1 VRPRGYIDGV
11 IGGDLVGWVVDEDEP
26 GARVSVL
33 AWIDGRPLAGV
44 RATDFRED
52 LVRAGVGDGYHG
64 FRFEL
69 HDPLDPGDHA
79 VAVQASGSDDLV
91 PLADDWVV
99 HGPDDTPRRDVS
111 LREGRTGEAVAG
123 RTPPPAA
130 RTEARALVG
139 SGGWLYA
146 VADRGFGRLRGTDRP
161 THADLDARVAQ
172 IEQFHSL
179 AGDVG
184 AVPLAAIV
192 PDKLFVYPDHRPDGL
207 ELDPDGRVAA
217 HVTRRLRDSG
227 TVELLDLLP
236 VLRDARRHGRL
247 FPRTGD
253 QLTWV
258 GAFHAAR
265 ALAKAL
271 TGRVPGIAPIDVDA
285 LDLGELQPVT
295 GALDDRP
302 LAIWADGEA
311 VGITGMTPGPAPDSE
326 PALGARWQR
335 QAAEVAPGRW
345 QRRGARHLPS
355 ALVVHNGCGSRIAQV
370 LAEHFSACEV
380 VESEGGVMDTARVR
394 AARPDVLVVL
404 VSDAAFS
411 ALPS

>member
-1 VRPRGYIDGV
+1 
-11 IGGDLVGWVVDEDEP
+11 VGWVVDEDDP

-33 AWIDGRPLAGV
+33 AWIDGRPLSGV
-44 RATDFRED
+44 QAAEFRED
-52 LVRAGVGDGYHG
+52 LVRAGIGDGYHG
-64 FRFEL
+64 FRFA
-69 HDPLDPGDHA
+69 LDDALGPGAHA
-79 VAVQASGSDDLV
+79 VVVQPAGSDDLV

-99 HGPDDTPRRDVS
+99 HGPDDAQRRDVS
-111 LREGRTGEAVAG
+111 LREGRVREVVAE

-130 RTEARALVG
+130 LTETRALVG

-146 VADRGFGRLRGTDRP
+146 VPDRGFGRLRGTDHP

-172 IEQFHSL
+172 TEQIHSL
-179 AGDVG
+179 AADVG
-184 AVPLAAIV
+184 AVPLAAVV

-227 TVELLDLLP
+227 TVELFDLLP
-236 VLRDARRHGRL
+236 VLLDARRHGRL
-247 FPRTGD
+247 FPRTGET
-253 QLTWV
+253 LTWV

-271 TGRVPGIAPIDVDA
+271 TGRVPGIAPIEVDA

-295 GALDDRP
+295 GALDDRA
-302 LAIWADGEA
+302 LAVWADGEA
-311 VGITGMTPGPAPDSE
+311 VGVAGLAPAPAPDSE

-335 QAAEVAPGRW
+335 QAEEVAPGTW
-345 QRRGARHLPS
+345 QRSGARRLPT
-355 ALVVHNGCGSRIAQV
+355 ALIVHDGCGGRIAPV

-380 VESEGGVMDTARVR
+380 VEDAAALVDGTRVR
-394 AARPDVLVVL
+394 AARPDVFVVL
-404 VSDAAFS
+404 VSDAS
-411 ALPS
+411 LSG